1 MTLISVDLFMLVY
14 LFIFKS
20 SRCVRETT
28 AGKLAAVVNQDR

>member
-28 AGKLAAVVNQDR
+28 SGKLAAVVNQDR